1 MTTAA
6 DIKAA
11 LRSAYAAPAYAI
23 LFEVA
28 SSTGANSRRYADAV
42 AMSLWPSHGMHVTG
56 FEIKVYRGDWRRE
69 LADPTKAES
78 IAAYCDY
85 WYVVTPENSVITD
98 AEELP
103 AAWGWKVLGADGVI
117 HTKKQAQLTEAKP
130 LDRLFVAAML
140 RNAHKTDDAQI
151 EAEVKKRLRPLV
163 EHEVD
168 CQTRQYQHLKEFR
181 DKLSGLLGADEARYF
196 RDTELLAAVAAVH
209 KSGLMKS
216 WGGLSTVLSASETL
230 RDAIEQL
237 RGVLIENGFRDPEPK
252 KSNKRRGA

>member
-6 DIKAA
+6 DIRGA
-11 LRSAYAAPAYAI
+11 LRRAYTAPTHAI

-42 AMSLWPSHGMHVTG
+42 TMSLWPSHGMHVTG
-56 FEIKVYRGDWRRE
+56 FEIKVYRGDWKRE

-85 WYVVTPENSVITD
+85 WYVVTPEKGVITD

-117 HTKKQAQLTEAKP
+117 RTKKQAQLTEAKA

-140 RNAHKTDDAQI
+140 RNAGRVDEGEVKAQVEQQLADRVKREVEWRTSQYRRLEEFRAKLAELLGEDGAQFFDDA
-151 EAEVKKRLRPLV
+151 EM
-163 EHEVD
+163 
-168 CQTRQYQHLKEFR
+168 
-181 DKLSGLLGADEARYF
+181 
-196 RDTELLAAVAAVH
+196 LAAVAAVH
-209 KSGLMKS
+209 KSKIMQV
-216 WGGLSTVLSASETL
+216 WGGISTVLSAAESAHE
-230 RDAIEQL
+230 AIERL

-252 KSNKRRGA
+252 KSNERRGG